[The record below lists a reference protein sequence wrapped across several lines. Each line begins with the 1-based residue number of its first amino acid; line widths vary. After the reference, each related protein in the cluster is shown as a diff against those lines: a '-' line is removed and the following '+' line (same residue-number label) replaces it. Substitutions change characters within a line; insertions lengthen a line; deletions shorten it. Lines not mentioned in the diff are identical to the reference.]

1 MKLKNKGKNLG
12 LKMGSRKEIIWTK
25 IKQEAKMLMEQSE
38 ENLII
43 QFFILKLAELN
54 IKEEREKF
62 K

>member
-25 IKQEAKMLMEQSE
+25 IQQEAKMLMEQSE

-43 QFFILKLAELN
+43 QKEILKLAELN